1 LALNPVYHLVMGGA
15 AFGLAYMAT
24 DPVSSPDMESA
35 RWLYGFLIGV
45 LTVLIRVFN
54 PAFPEGVM
62 LAILF
67 MNVFAPLLDHFIIKA
82 RLKRRMANT

>member
-1 LALNPVYHLVMGGA
+1 
-15 AFGLAYMAT
+15 
-24 DPVSSPDMESA
+24 
-35 RWLYGFLIGV
+35 
-45 LTVLIRVFN
+45 VLIRVFN

>member
-1 LALNPVYHLVMGGA
+1 MNG
-15 AFGLAYMAT
+15 
-24 DPVSSPDMESA
+24 A
-35 RWLYGFLIGV
+35 RWVYGFCIGA

-67 MNVFAPLLDHFIIKA
+67 MNLFSPLFDYFTIKV
-82 RLKRRMANT
+82 RLKKRIVNV

>member
-1 LALNPVYHLVMGGA
+1 M
-15 AFGLAYMAT
+15 
-24 DPVSSPDMESA
+24 
-35 RWLYGFLIGV
+35 IGV

-67 MNVFAPLLDHFIIKA
+67 MNVFAPLLDRMVVGFKI
-82 RLKRRMANT
+82 RKRIPNV